1 MKIGRQPGKWLQ
13 KKAKRGF
20 RGYPVGTVAFYGPD
34 DRRASKVVVGVIESR
49 GGEPILRKWFSEDRD
64 LRRADD
70 VISEAGSFLSAHGV
84 HTVTMVD
91 RIFGCP
97 HEEGTDYPDG
107 EKCPKCPFWA
117 DKDRFS
123 GLSR

>member
-13 KKAKRGF
+13 KKAKLGF

-34 DRRASKVVVGVIESR
+34 DRRASKVVVGVIEAQ

-70 VISEAGSFLSAHGV
+70 VISEAAAFLTSHGV
-84 HTVTMVD
+84 HSVAMVD
-91 RIFGCP
+91 RIWGCP
-97 HEEGTDYPDG
+97 HEEGIDYPDG
-107 EKCPKCPFWA
+107 EKCPQCPFWA
-117 DKDRFS
+117 DKDRFDE
-123 GLSR
+123 LSR